1 LSGFF
6 VKLRGR
12 AAQAQRYVATLGER
26 SHMRV
31 LKNFL
36 RSITGKILLAAT
48 VFLLLGYWWVHG
60 YVWFRIDNS
69 HISINGRSL
78 AEGSDYSCF
87 RSMSGD
93 IFCYH
98 QDHGTQYF
106 ISPRKNEVSTIDER
120 VDVEYLEGVI
130 ISGGARDGFDGSDM
144 KHRLPE
150 TSLIRGNGF
159 VEFAPPVTEVKG
171 SQIERWHITY

>member
-1 LSGFF
+1 
-6 VKLRGR
+6 
-12 AAQAQRYVATLGER
+12 
-26 SHMRV
+26 MRV

-36 RSITGKILLAAT
+36 RTVTGKIILAAMI
-48 VFLLLGYWWVHG
+48 FLSLGYWWVHG
-60 YVWFRIDNS
+60 HVWFRIDN
-69 HISINGRSL
+69 HNISINGQSL
-78 AEGSDYSCF
+78 AAGSDYSCF

-106 ISPRKNEVSTIDER
+106 ISPKKNEVSTIDETIN
-120 VDVEYLEGVI
+120 VEYLEGVL
-130 ISGGARDGFDGSDM
+130 ISGGASDGFESSGM

-159 VEFAPPVTEVKG
+159 VEFAPSVTEFKAP
-171 SQIERWHITY
+171 QIQRWHIAY